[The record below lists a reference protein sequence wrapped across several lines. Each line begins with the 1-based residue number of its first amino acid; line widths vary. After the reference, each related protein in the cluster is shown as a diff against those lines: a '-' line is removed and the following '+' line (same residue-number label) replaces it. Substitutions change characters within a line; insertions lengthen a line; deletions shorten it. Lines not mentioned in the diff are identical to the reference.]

1 MEEVYCDRKRQAYQA
16 AATTYLL
23 RGDRTGHG
31 QNFQYIAH
39 PISIDSMLQ
48 AAFVATTA
56 GHVSDLRATV
66 PVAIDSLQIS
76 APSLLDMDLNKSW
89 SIDTISEKVGFG
101 TASIF
106 AELYNSFDQVELSK
120 YLDWFIQDSISKG
133 LELDKDLL
141 RLAGALDL
149 AVHKKPGRDI
159 LQLGEH
165 HSIEAFVLKLLRSD
179 SPSRRFNTYTRA
191 LLSDNKEIRGTEI
204 SFTNIPNEKSSEPAA
219 LDPSK
224 KFDIIFLTSS
234 QCKLTL
240 SYLDSLLAPGAV
252 IISTEIADVSGTR
265 KPPAVTIDIIQRP
278 PPTTDKMEDATVI
291 MVNRDGDMSEFELDI
306 KQELESYFRMSIPMV
321 CLSQVSN
328 TTVPDR
334 SIVVSTLEARK
345 PLLTAIDGDEMKQLQ
360 DITGR
365 VAVILW
371 ICGGDFLDMDCPEF
385 APVLGMSRAL
395 MAEQPSLRF
404 AVLGVDDLYAS
415 KATSGNVK
423 KIMRQL
429 LCGPFPDLEFTQKN
443 GVIHVLRWEPEERL
457 NTTFRLKQ
465 GLETTHVPLERTGR
479 LKLNIKDPG
488 QLDTI
493 HFVHEEY
500 PIPLPS
506 DHIQIQVKTV
516 GDGVSGLRPGDRVV
530 AMGPGHFAT
539 VERLPQ
545 WAVQKLLDNEEFT
558 TASTIPIVF
567 STVIYGLKHRANL
580 KAGETILIHSA
591 AGGVGMAAV
600 QYAKYLGA
608 KIFATAGNKSK
619 KKFLAE
625 RFGLDPAHIFSSRDS
640 SFLPAIRSA
649 TNGQGVDV
657 VLNSLTDEL
666 LQSSFEACAEFG
678 RFIEIGKRDILDH
691 RALDM
696 GTFARNVTFSAFD
709 LSSLF
714 HSKKDEHHQLWQ
726 KLLAESL
733 DFIRTGIFQP
743 CSPIEVF
750 DVSDITSAFRYFSLG
765 TRIGKVAVS
774 FEDGQSNIRAKDLVD
789 DLQDHGANVKVVRG
803 DVSKYGDVEC
813 AVRAAQGPIGGV
825 IQAAMALKESLWS
838 QMPHWGW
845 HTTIGPK
852 IQGTWNIHNALL
864 ADGRDAQV
872 DFFVMTSSIAGTVG
886 TATESN
892 YCAAN
897 AFLDAFARYRNKLGL
912 PAISVGYGM
921 ISEVGYLHEHPEI
934 EAFMKRRGIHS
945 INEDEVLQIMDL
957 AITNQLPE
965 TWTPYYDRLVGS
977 HILTGVE
984 FEDLKQLRDQGFEGD
999 NTLITDPRA
1008 ALFGAALKRSINHQS
1023 FSSAGGSNL
1032 SEQVLKALRDT
1043 SRNNTAVLNALGD
1056 IISQKVSSLILLP
1069 EGKLKSDQQLGN
1081 FGLDS
1086 MLAAEFRAFIFH
1098 ALGVDVPFVMFLS
1111 HTTTVDSLVTFIAEG
1126 LRVKS

>member
-89 SIDTISEKVGFG
+89 SIDTISEKVLVHMGRVRCIPYQG
-101 TASIF
+101 KVQTDASVHRSPIVR
-106 AELYNSFDQVELSK
+106 AMWKPDINITSGSELSK

-204 SFTNIPNEKSSEPAA
+204 SFTDIPNEKSSEPAA

-224 KFDIIFLTSS
+224 KLDIIFLTSS

-278 PPTTDKMEDATVI
+278 LPTTDKMEDATVI

-321 CLSQVSN
+321 GLSQVSN

-371 ICGGDFLDMDCPEF
+371 ICGGDFLDMDCPGF

-395 MAEQPSLRF
+395 MVEQPSLRS

-429 LCGPFPDLEFTQKN
+429 LCGPFPDLGFTQKN

-506 DHIQIQVKTV
+506 DHIQIQVKSDLYVLLAKIDTVHASCSCECAGVVTAV

-608 KIFATAGNKSK
+608 KKQIFATVGNKSK

-666 LQSSFEACAEFG
+666 LQSRFEACAEFG

-733 DFIRTGIFQP
+733 DFIRTGIF
-743 CSPIEVF
+743 
-750 DVSDITSAFRYFSLG
+750 
-765 TRIGKVAVS
+765 
-774 FEDGQSNIRAKDLVD
+774 
-789 DLQDHGANVKVVRG
+789 
-803 DVSKYGDVEC
+803 
-813 AVRAAQGPIGGV
+813 
-825 IQAAMALKESLWS
+825 
-838 QMPHWGW
+838 
-845 HTTIGPK
+845 
-852 IQGTWNIHNALL
+852 
-864 ADGRDAQV
+864 
-872 DFFVMTSSIAGTVG
+872 
-886 TATESN
+886 
-892 YCAAN
+892 
-897 AFLDAFARYRNKLGL
+897 
-912 PAISVGYGM
+912 
-921 ISEVGYLHEHPEI
+921 
-934 EAFMKRRGIHS
+934 
-945 INEDEVLQIMDL
+945 
-957 AITNQLPE
+957 
-965 TWTPYYDRLVGS
+965 
-977 HILTGVE
+977 
-984 FEDLKQLRDQGFEGD
+984 
-999 NTLITDPRA
+999 
-1008 ALFGAALKRSINHQS
+1008 
-1023 FSSAGGSNL
+1023 
-1032 SEQVLKALRDT
+1032 
-1043 SRNNTAVLNALGD
+1043 
-1056 IISQKVSSLILLP
+1056 
-1069 EGKLKSDQQLGN
+1069 
-1081 FGLDS
+1081 
-1086 MLAAEFRAFIFH
+1086 
-1098 ALGVDVPFVMFLS
+1098 
-1111 HTTTVDSLVTFIAEG
+1111 
-1126 LRVKS
+1126 